1 MRIPVVFYR
10 ADSGAEPVRDWLKAL
25 PAVERHL
32 IGQDLWEVRS
42 TLPGNRIARVL
53 FCVYEEKLV
62 ILQGLIKKTANTPP
76 GDLELARKR
85 MKEVKR

>member
-25 PAVERHL
+25 PA
-32 IGQDLWEVRS
+32 
-42 TLPGNRIARVL
+42 
-53 FCVYEEKLV
+53 
-62 ILQGLIKKTANTPP
+62 NTPP
-76 GDLELARKR
+76 GDLALARKR